1 MVDRCSGKTKNGKPC
16 AARPRPGKSHCPWH
30 DPEFA
35 EKRPEWSAKGGENRS
50 NQARA
55 KKNLPAEPMSNAE
68 AHAWLSL
75 AFRKALVNQMDAAML
90 NALSTAS
97 KALADLS
104 RIVEIEAELAEA
116 QRAIVDISARRSA
129 S

>member
-1 MVDRCSGKTKNGKPC
+1 
-16 AARPRPGKSHCPWH
+16 
-30 DPEFA
+30 
-35 EKRPEWSAKGGENRS
+35 
-50 NQARA
+50 
-55 KKNLPAEPMSNAE
+55 MSNAE